1 MVKRLEERVLYRLVI
16 AHFSPSPLL
25 FPYFS
30 LPLRQSFHAKK
41 LRLHQR
47 SKFRK
52 STRRVCPFATL
63 LAVGGGEREVFRFLD
78 KRVSSLVGRIC
89 ECLFVEWNGKWRVP
103 RSFDE
108 VSFPG
113 WRSTIFGYRRIVF
126 GARNSSLEN
135 VYIYIY
141 GKYGILTL
149 DRFHV
154 ESSLYFGYT
163 RRIICFWEKW
173 ISPSPSERNIIYL
186 GTNGRFF

>member
-1 MVKRLEERVLYRLVI
+1 MSVRLQLYSRW
-16 AHFSPSPLL
+16 
-25 FPYFS
+25 
-30 LPLRQSFHAKK
+30 
-41 LRLHQR
+41 
-47 SKFRK
+47 
-52 STRRVCPFATL
+52 
-63 LAVGGGEREVFRFLD
+63 GEGREKCFDFWT
-78 KRVSSLVGRIC
+78 SASLVSLA
-89 ECLFVEWNGKWRVP
+89 EYASVSLFEWNGKWRVS

>member
-1 MVKRLEERVLYRLVI
+1 M
-16 AHFSPSPLL
+16 
-25 FPYFS
+25 
-30 LPLRQSFHAKK
+30 
-41 LRLHQR
+41 
-47 SKFRK
+47 
-52 STRRVCPFATL
+52 
-63 LAVGGGEREVFRFLD
+63 
-78 KRVSSLVGRIC
+78 SLVSLA
-89 ECLFVEWNGKWRVP
+89 EYASVSLFEWNGKWRVS

-154 ESSLYFGYT
+154 GGIELIFRVYAAD
-163 RRIICFWEKW
+163 
-173 ISPSPSERNIIYL
+173 NLLL
-186 GTNGRFF
+186 GKMDFPLPF